1 MSSQIANLILLIA
14 GSSAACIAA
23 IVGALCLRRMQ
34 STAGALTLQNAP
46 QMLRAETDIVRSVIE
61 QHARGQRQEMGQS
74 LADFQ
79 QLTLAAFGT
88 IRDGINAQVHGFGD
102 RLDQS
107 SKSVDDKVT
116 AISSKL
122 NDDMVQMRSE
132 AVAGRD
138 SLRTTIEDKL
148 TQSITSHAD
157 ASKQL
162 RDELGGNFQRLGT
175 RVSESLA
182 EASAFQTERLQ
193 NVTSSVAD
201 LAEKLAQ
208 AQERLRLS
216 VEGRLDAIRQ
226 ESATKLEEMRI
237 TVDDKLQKTLETR
250 LGESFNRVVEQL
262 ERVHKGI
269 GEMQTLAA
277 NVGDLKNVLTNVKV
291 RGTYGE
297 AQLEL
302 LLEQFLSPEQF
313 IKNAS
318 VNSGSA
324 ERVEF
329 AVKFP
334 GNGEQVL
341 LPIDSKFPREDY
353 DHLQEAITAG
363 DTKGITH
370 FRRELENKIK
380 FCAREIST
388 KYINPPYTL
397 EFAIL
402 FIPTESL
409 YAELMRQPGL
419 VEQLQRDHRVM
430 LAGPTN
436 LAALLTSFQMGF
448 RALAL
453 QKRSGEVWQLLG
465 AIKKEFENYGDV
477 VDKLGRQLTTA
488 SNSVESLGKR
498 ARVMSRKLKAVE
510 MLPDQTTAEK
520 LLGLDGDCAE
530 IVDEIVT
537 PVASE
542 IVVPAK

>member
-1 MSSQIANLILLIA
+1 MSSEIISLVFLIA
-14 GSSAACIAA
+14 GSLAACVAA
-23 IVGALCLRRMQ
+23 IVGMLCLRRIKIP
-34 STAGALTLQNAP
+34 GAVLTVQNMP
-46 QMLRAETDIVRSVIE
+46 QLLRAETDVIRSAIE
-61 QHARGQRQEMGQS
+61 LHARGQRQELGQS
-74 LADFQ
+74 LKDFQ

-88 IRDGINAQVHGFGD
+88 LRDGIDGQVHGFGN

-107 SKSVDDKVT
+107 SKSVVS
-116 AISSKL
+116 AISAKL

-138 SLRTTIEDKL
+138 ALRTTIEQKL
-148 TQSITSHAD
+148 EQSIVVHAD
-157 ASKQL
+157 ASKLL
-162 RDELGGNFQRLGT
+162 REELGGNFHRLGT
-175 RVSESLA
+175 RVSEALA
-182 EASAFQTERLQ
+182 EASTFQNERLQ

-201 LAEKLAQ
+201 LTQKLEQ
-208 AQERLRLS
+208 AQDKLRIS

-297 AQLEL
+297 VQLEL

-313 IKNAS
+313 VKNAT
-318 VNSGSA
+318 VKPGSS

-334 GNGEQVL
+334 GDGEQVL
-341 LPIDSKFPREDY
+341 LSIDSKFPREDY

-363 DTKGITH
+363 DTKNINH

-380 FCAREIST
+380 ACAREIST
-388 KYINPPYTL
+388 KYINPPHTL

-402 FIPTESL
+402 FVPTESL
-409 YAELMRQPGL
+409 YAEVMRQPGL
-419 VEQLQRDHRVM
+419 FEQLQREYRVM
-430 LAGPTN
+430 VAGPTN
-436 LAALLTSFQMGF
+436 LAALLNSFQMGF

-453 QKRSGEVWQLLG
+453 QKRSGEVWQLLA
-465 AIKKEFENYGDV
+465 AIKKEFENYGEV

-488 SNSVESLGKR
+488 GNSVENLGKR
-498 ARVMSRKLKAVE
+498 ARIMSRKLKTVE
-510 MLPDQTTAEK
+510 VLPDQTTAER
-520 LLGLDGDCAE
+520 LLGFEGEAAE
-530 IVDEIVT
+530 APDETVKLSE
-537 PVASE
+537 SE
-542 IVVPAK
+542 IVIPGA